1 MITTKK
7 AFIISLVLTLLLFLF
22 DVSKKSGYFFVSKEN
37 FLVSR
42 VIDGD
47 TVELSNGEKVRL
59 IGINAPEIEEFFGED
74 AKNFLARLVEG
85 KMVYLETDYIERDE
99 YGRKLAFLF
108 LDGRNINVEIVRNG
122 LAHTFDL
129 GKISKYINDLKEA
142 ESYAKTNQIGIWKK
156 SNISCIKLLDLKIVG
171 EEKVVLKNDCN
182 FSIQLKNWI
191 LEDES
196 HNLFKFP
203 SYIFKPNEV
212 IEIYSTNK
220 TAKFS
225 FKKNFQI
232 WNKEGDSLFL
242 RDSQGLLVLFYRY

>member
-22 DVSKKSGYFFVSKEN
+22 DVSKKSGYFLASKET

-59 IGINAPEIEEFFGED
+59 IGINAPEIGDFLGEE

-85 KMVYLETDYIERDE
+85 KVVHLETDYIERDI

-108 LDGRNINVEIVRNG
+108 LDGVNINVEILKNG

-129 GKISKYINDLKEA
+129 GKVSKYVNDLKEA
-142 ESYAKTNQIGIWKK
+142 ESYARTNQIGIWKK
-156 SNISCIKLLDLKIVG
+156 SNITCIKLIDLKIVG
-171 EEKVVLKNDCN
+171 KEKVVIKNGCN

-196 HNLFKFP
+196 HNKFKFP
-203 SYIFKPNEV
+203 SYIFKPNEI

-225 FKKNFQI
+225 FKKEFPI